1 MSATEFDA
9 VEFITGSA
17 AKWCHLGARVMTM
30 KPNNLS
36 SEPIS
41 VVLVHGAF
49 VDASGWRK
57 VYEILSLDGYEVL
70 VVQNSAVTFGKDVER
85 TKGIIAEAAHPV
97 VLVGHSYGGAVIT
110 EAGTDEKVLGLVYLA
125 AFVPDTGES
134 VFDLALQEV
143 PGAEKAPLLPPKDGF
158 IKIDPRKFADAFSA
172 DIDPAEAKFM
182 ADAQRPWGLEAVQG
196 KITSAAWK
204 SKPSFYLL
212 ATQDRM
218 IPAQAQAAM
227 AERAGA
233 TVVEVSSSHA
243 VMLSQPDKVAA
254 LIRTAAKQK

>member
-1 MSATEFDA
+1 MTLDTSRHPA
-9 VEFITGSA
+9 VS
-17 AKWCHLGARVMTM
+17 V
-30 KPNNLS
+30 
-36 SEPIS
+36 S
-41 VVLVHGAF
+41 VVLLHGAF
-49 VDASGWRK
+49 VDASGWRQ
-57 VYEILSLDGYEVL
+57 VYDILSEEGYEVL
-70 VVQNSAVTFGKDVER
+70 VVQNSAVTFDQDVAR
-85 TKGIIAEAAHPV
+85 TKTVIAEAKHPV

-110 EAGTDEKVLGLVYLA
+110 EAGSEEKVLALVYLA
-125 AFVPDTGES
+125 AFVPDVGES
-134 VFDLALQEV
+134 VFDLASQEV

-172 DIDPAEAKFM
+172 DLDPAEAKFM